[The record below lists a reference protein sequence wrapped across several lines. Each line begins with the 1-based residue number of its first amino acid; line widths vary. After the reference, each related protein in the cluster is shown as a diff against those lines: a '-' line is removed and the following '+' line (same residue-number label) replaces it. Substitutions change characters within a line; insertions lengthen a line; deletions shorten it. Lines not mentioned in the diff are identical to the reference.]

1 MAGQIGGTLF
11 AAIAFSASGWLFHK
25 LDKSGYNTEM
35 KRHNLAMEHLSQAR
49 EKWYEEEVAK
59 KDEIAKKR
67 AELQRSKADLS
78 TVNKALDLLRN
89 MDVVYH
95 DTENKKYTFKKEPQ
109 LKDFYTPSDK
119 FKKYQKITMGA
130 VGLGSGMLLGFLL

>member
-25 LDKSGYNTEM
+25 LDKSGYDKEM
-35 KRHNLAMEHLSQAR
+35 HRHNLAMEHLSQAR

-59 KDEIAKKR
+59 KDEIARKR
-67 AELQRSKADLS
+67 AELQQSKADLS
-78 TVNKALDLLRN
+78 EVNKALDLLKN
-89 MDVVYH
+89 MNVVYH
-95 DTENKKYTFKKEPQ
+95 DSENKKYTFTQKPQ

-119 FKKYQKITMGA
+119 FKKYQNITMGA
-130 VGLGSGMLLGFLL
+130 VGLGTGALLGFLL

>member
-25 LDKSGYNTEM
+25 LDKSGYNEEM

-59 KDEIAKKR
+59 KDEMARKR
-67 AELQRSKADLS
+67 AELQQSKADLS

-89 MDVVYH
+89 MNVVYQ
-95 DTENKKYTFKKEPQ
+95 DTENKKYTFQKEPQ

-119 FKKYQKITMGA
+119 FKKYQNVTMGA
-130 VGLGSGMLLGFLL
+130 VGLGTGALLGFLL

>member
-11 AAIAFSASGWLFHK
+11 AAITFSASGWLFHK
-25 LDKSGYNTEM
+25 LDKFGYNTEM

-59 KDEIAKKR
+59 KDEMAKKR
-67 AELQRSKADLS
+67 AELQQSKADLS
-78 TVNKALDLLRN
+78 EVNKALDLLRN
-89 MDVVYH
+89 MNVVYH

-119 FKKYQKITMGA
+119 FKKYQNITMGA
-130 VGLGSGMLLGFLL
+130 VGLGTGALLGFLL

>member
-25 LDKSGYNTEM
+25 LDKSGYNTEI

-49 EKWYEEEVAK
+49 EKWYEEEVEK
-59 KDEIAKKR
+59 KDAIARKR
-67 AELQRSKADLS
+67 AELQQSKADLS
-78 TVNKALDLLRN
+78 AVNKALDLLRN
-89 MDVVYH
+89 MNVVYNDGQTKH
-95 DTENKKYTFKKEPQ
+95 TFKKEPQ

-119 FKKYQKITMGA
+119 FKKYQNITMGV
-130 VGLGSGMLLGFLL
+130 VGLGSGALLGFLL

>member
-1 MAGQIGGTLF
+1 M
-11 AAIAFSASGWLFHK
+11 
-25 LDKSGYNTEM
+25 
-35 KRHNLAMEHLSQAR
+35 
-49 EKWYEEEVAK
+49 AK

-67 AELQRSKADLS
+67 AELLQSKADLS
-78 TVNKALDLLRN
+78 TVNKALDLLKN
-89 MDVVYH
+89 MNVVYH